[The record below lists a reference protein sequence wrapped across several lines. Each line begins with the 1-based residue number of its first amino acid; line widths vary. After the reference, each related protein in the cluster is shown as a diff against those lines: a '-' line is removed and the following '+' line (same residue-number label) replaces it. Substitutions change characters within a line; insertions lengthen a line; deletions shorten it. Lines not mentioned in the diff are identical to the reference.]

1 MKAFFTTLLAIIC
14 VAVLILGNIHWNKR
28 TSVQAG
34 NKVEETNNE
43 LITDTKEK
51 ETRSEEEIGDLL
63 ELAANWP
70 EDSKV
75 AFQAALTEG
84 RPFHIL
90 FVGSEALEAGSN
102 PWPQQLQLLIEEAY
116 GETIF
121 TFETLTSDLT
131 STKYVTEELYKQWN
145 NQADFIV
152 LEPFT
157 LNDNGEVE
165 IEESHVNIQTML
177 SDTESTVILQP
188 PHPLYNAKF
197 YPIQVTS
204 LEKFATDNGIPYLNH
219 WTAWPDTTTLEM
231 QSYLDEEGSLPN
243 DLGQEVWASFLADYF
258 INNK

>member
-34 NKVEETNNE
+34 NQVEEKENE
-43 LITDTKEK
+43 PTINIDKKESM
-51 ETRSEEEIGDLL
+51 TEEDMADLL
-63 ELAANWP
+63 ELATNWP
-70 EDSKV
+70 EDTKV

-84 RPFHIL
+84 QPFHIL
-90 FVGSEALEAGSN
+90 FVGSKALDAGSN

-116 GETIF
+116 GESIF
-121 TFETLTSDLT
+121 TFETLTTELN
-131 STKYVTEELYKQWN
+131 STEYVNQEMYKQWN
-145 NQADFIV
+145 SEADLIV

-157 LNDNGEVE
+157 LNDNGEVV
-165 IEESHVNIQTML
+165 IEASHANIQTML
-177 SDTESTVILQP
+177 AEVDATVILQP

-204 LEKFATDNGIPYLNH
+204 LEKFAGDNGIHYLNH
-219 WTAWPDTTTLEM
+219 WTAWPDPTTVEI

-243 DLGQEVWASFLADYF
+243 DQGQEVWANFLADYF
-258 INNK
+258 ISN